1 MVMIIITGLGRCG
14 TSILT
19 KYLGDVGFGVGRNIN
34 WHDEARA
41 GYELS
46 TAYSINREMWNS
58 YCKAG
63 KPIDLD
69 FDYRGP
75 YWKCKYRE
83 AIFNVDKDEKQG
95 KVEVIKDPRFTWNPE
110 LIEAWWTVRQD
121 FKLIICHRDIKSIYD
136 SRKALPP
143 QYDDPKRLKLPEYK
157 IDFADFYT
165 RVLQLEIPYVTLFF
179 PKFLQNFHET
189 WLVLEGIGLKH
200 DYDKGKKIWHDM
212 MDRTLLD
219 GRT

>member
-1 MVMIIITGLGRCG
+1 MVIVTGLGRCG

-46 TAYSINREMWNS
+46 TAYSINREMWNN

-83 AIFNVDKDEKQG
+83 AIFNVDKDEEKQG
-95 KVEVIKDPRFTWNPE
+95 KVEVIKDPRFTWNPA

-121 FKLIICHRDIKSIYD
+121 LKLIICHRDIQSVMD
-136 SRKALPP
+136 SRKSLPP
-143 QYDDPKRLKLPEYK
+143 QYDDPKRVKLSEYK
-157 IDFADFYT
+157 EDFADFYT
-165 RVLQLEIPYVTLFF
+165 KVLQLEIPYVTLFF
-179 PKFLQNFHET
+179 PKFS
-189 WLVLEGIGLKH
+189 
-200 DYDKGKKIWHDM
+200 
-212 MDRTLLD
+212 
-219 GRT
+219 